1 MYTTGAGWVGNV
13 LGAQVKIRHKMPWFS
28 RAGAKGT
35 VTMIIGNRKV
45 QILVTGNVNV
55 LEGVAVMGR
64 MLYTPRT
71 NATALLFR

>member
-1 MYTTGAGWVGNV
+1 
-13 LGAQVKIRHKMPWFS
+13 
-28 RAGAKGT
+28 
-35 VTMIIGNRKV
+35 MIIGNRKV